1 MQRIRYVLSPRH
13 PHPGPGERITAEILD
28 YIRYAKE
35 KGCSMTG
42 PEDPEIEEIN
52 ILTQEAQ

>member
-1 MQRIRYVLSPRH
+1 MQRIRYVLSPRI
-13 PHPGPGERITAEILD
+13 PILAPGERITAEILD

-52 ILTQEAQ
+52 ILTQEAR

>member
-1 MQRIRYVLSPRH
+1 MEML
-13 PHPGPGERITAEILD
+13 ERT
-28 YIRYAKE
+28 IRYAKE

-52 ILTQEAQ
+52 ILTQEAR

>member
-1 MQRIRYVLSPRH
+1 MIRLPLLR
-13 PHPGPGERITAEILD
+13 RITAEILD

-52 ILTQEAQ
+52 ILTQEAR